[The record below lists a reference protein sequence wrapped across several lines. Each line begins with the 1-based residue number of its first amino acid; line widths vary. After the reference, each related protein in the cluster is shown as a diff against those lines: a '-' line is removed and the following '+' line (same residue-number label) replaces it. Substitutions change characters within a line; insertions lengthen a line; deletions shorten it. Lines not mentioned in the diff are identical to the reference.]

1 MKFKEFL
8 DKVEKEYFIDGEQN
22 EEFWDDESGNMQ
34 LLNED
39 NISLPERLV
48 LEKVR
53 AKKKLKKEQEI
64 RLKNGQGIK
73 FKDLFKPKFIRR
85 ESEDIL
91 Y

>member
-1 MKFKEFL
+1 
-8 DKVEKEYFIDGEQN
+8 
-22 EEFWDDESGNMQ
+22 MQ

-48 LEKVR
+48 LEKVELR
-53 AKKKLKKEQEI
+53 KLKKEQEI
-64 RLKNGQGIK
+64 RFKNGQGIK
-73 FKDLFKPKFIRR
+73 VQRLVRAEVYIRR